1 MIGICY
7 FDTNYDVQSVV
18 EGMMMKRVFD
28 VLKADVRSG
37 TPARLLQMI
46 RHTEGRTLMAETVVS
61 CQPFAEGV
69 SNPELAAAFGADMIT
84 LNTFDL
90 SQPFVEGL
98 YEEPDDAPCLASQH
112 EQHADFIRR
121 QAALKRV
128 VKDLKEVTGRYIGCN
143 LEPVPAEIP
152 YQEGCRASVANI
164 RQAVELGLDYI
175 VITGNPNTMITEAGI
190 IEAVQAAK
198 AAAEGKLLIIAGKM
212 HGAGTGTAV
221 DVATVL
227 QYCQAGADI
236 VMIPAPYTTPGMTP
250 DAVKVLIDVI
260 HGAKKLAL
268 CAMGTSQEGA
278 DRAVVEQIAL
288 HSKAAGAD
296 IIHIGDAGFSGIA
309 DPENIKYCSIAIRG
323 KRHTYRRIG
332 LRR

>member
-1 MIGICY
+1 
-7 FDTNYDVQSVV
+7 
-18 EGMMMKRVFD
+18 MKRMFE
-28 VLKADVRSG
+28 VLKADVLAG
-37 TPARLLQMI
+37 TSAQLLQMI
-46 RHTEGRTLMAETVVS
+46 RHSEGRTLMAETVVS
-61 CQPFAEGV
+61 CQPLAEGV

-98 YEEPDDAPCLASQH
+98 YEAPDSAACLATQH
-112 EQHADFIRR
+112 EQHADFIRQR
-121 QAALKRV
+121 AQSKQV
-128 VKDLKEVTGRYIGCN
+128 IKDLKGITGRFIGCN
-143 LEPVPAEIP
+143 LEPVPAEIAYP
-152 YQEGCRASVANI
+152 DGFRASVANI

-190 IEAVQAAK
+190 MAAIQAAK
-198 AAAEGKLLIIAGKM
+198 AAAEDKLLIIAGKM
-212 HGAGTGTAV
+212 HGAGTGT
-221 DVATVL
+221 TVTVETVR

-236 VMIPAPYTTPGMTP
+236 IMIPAPYTTPGMTL
-250 DAVKVLIDVI
+250 DIAKTLIDAI
-260 HGAKKLAL
+260 HDENKLAL

-288 HSKAAGAD
+288 NSKVAGAD
-296 IIHIGDAGFSGIA
+296 IIHIGDAGFAGIA